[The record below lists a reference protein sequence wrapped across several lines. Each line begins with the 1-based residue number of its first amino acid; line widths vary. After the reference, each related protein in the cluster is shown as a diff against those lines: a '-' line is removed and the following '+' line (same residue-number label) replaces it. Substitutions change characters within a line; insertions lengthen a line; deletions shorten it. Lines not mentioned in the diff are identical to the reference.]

1 MPLPESSLSIICASI
16 GDYVRN
22 GVNAATNNITVSI
35 AAPAEVAEDDDQH
48 RINLFFYR
56 FEPAGI
62 QSSVR
67 PDEFWHMRMY
77 CLITTFGIDEDDIP
91 AGENDLRMLGEVMR
105 IFHER
110 PVLAAVNIGTVS
122 VRLQVVFTPVTDEQ
136 INQIWSTQ
144 SDTVYR
150 PSVLYEL
157 ALAPVIPSQLR
168 TEPPLVGSLGHQVFG
183 DPAQRYSGFS
193 GNVSGPR
200 VPLRRV
206 DIANPQWVPQICWIY
221 QNTCVQTLS
230 FDIDSPEFAGF
241 SPDLWIAGDSGENVS
256 LVWEVWDSNGWR
268 QIGAPHVVTPFNDTI
283 DPVQIPAPVPGLFP
297 ETLPLPLPVTIP
309 VDENAAQGLLY
320 ATRSIVVIEGQP
332 AVEIRSNPLL
342 ISLYRTT

>member
-1 MPLPESSLSIICASI
+1 MPLPESSLSIICAAI
-16 GDYVRN
+16 GDFVRN

-62 QSSVR
+62 QSAVR
-67 PDEFWHMRMY
+67 PDEFWRMRMF
-77 CLITTFGIDEDDIP
+77 CLITSFGIDEDDIP

-105 IFHER
+105 IFHQQ
-110 PVLAAVNIGTVS
+110 PVLSAVNIGSVS

-150 PSVLYEL
+150 PSVIYEL
-157 ALAPVIPSQLR
+157 ALMPVIPSQLR
-168 TEPPLVGSLGHQVFG
+168 IEPPLVGSLGHQVFG
-183 DPAQRYSGFS
+183 DPAQRYAGFS
-193 GNVSGPR
+193 GSVSGPR
-200 VPLRRV
+200 VPLQRV
-206 DIANPQWVPQICWIY
+206 NIANPQWAPQICWIY
-221 QNTCVQTLS
+221 QDSCVHTLS
-230 FDIDSPEFAGF
+230 FDVDSPEFASF
-241 SPDLWIAGDSGENVS
+241 SPDLWIAGDSGEPVS
-256 LVWEVWDSNGWR
+256 LIWEIWDSDGWR
-268 QIGAPHVVTPFNDTI
+268 QAGAPQVVSPFNDTI
-283 DPVQIPAPVPGLFP
+283 DSMQIPAPIPGLFP
-297 ETLPLPLPVTIP
+297 ETLPLPLPVAIP
-309 VDENAAQGLLY
+309 VGENAAQGLLY
-320 ATRSIVVIEGQP
+320 AARNVVVIEGQP